1 MRTSLALALVSVL
14 AGCSKKAEPPGP
26 APTGTPG
33 SAAHDV
39 KTKPAAVTDA
49 GVAQA
54 KQAAA
59 GSGSGATAADAKAP
73 LTAEQKAAIVAYRVA
88 MARGRKATDAK
99 GYADA
104 IAAFDDA
111 LKARPND
118 PRAYAERG
126 FAKLLAGT
134 DLAAASAD
142 FDHAADGTRDPKL
155 LGMIWFNRGLTD
167 DKLARPDAALVDYY
181 LANQLLPSK
190 AAAGELAGKTVCPL
204 RVESPDERSA
214 AAFVDAA
221 DWLALATKLDL
232 LDTLDQPKTNAAARL
247 AILGPD
253 TKPELPIAVTLGSS
267 YGGKTAYIVLAR
279 GGALRAVPVAM
290 EVGGRCSGS
299 VGAGVV
305 TVQGDLVYARAAEQV
320 GGGIT
325 AMCHVGS
332 GDDGVIKECTGADD
346 EEHQGNACDDTGT
359 TLRDVVLDKKS
370 GKVLFVAEQAQP
382 PDPDG
387 KGIPATDARLV
398 QVSLGAGGLHLSGI
412 GCEQVVP
419 FGAPAAGPR

>member
-1 MRTSLALALVSVL
+1 MRTTVALVLVSLL

-26 APTGTPG
+26 APAAPSG
-33 SAAHDV
+33 SAAHGA
-39 KTKPAAVTDA
+39 KTASPSAPIDA
-49 GVAQA
+49 G
-54 KQAAA
+54 AAPATNAGA
-59 GSGSGATAADAKAP
+59 GSGSADATAP
-73 LTAEQKAAIVAYRVA
+73 LTAQQKAAIVSYRVA

-99 GYADA
+99 AYDTA

-111 LKARPND
+111 LTARPGD

-142 FDHAADGTRDPKL
+142 FDHAADGTRDSKL

-190 AAAGELAGKTVCPL
+190 AAAGKLAGKKVCPL
-204 RVESPDERSA
+204 RIESPDERGA
-214 AAFVDAA
+214 AEFVDAA

-232 LDTLDQPKTNAAARL
+232 LDTLDRPKTNAAARL
-247 AILGPD
+247 AILGPA
-253 TKPELPIAVTLGSS
+253 TKPELPVAVTLGSS
-267 YGGKTAYIVLAR
+267 YGGKTGYIVLDR
-279 GGALRAVPVAM
+279 GGSLRAVPVAM
-290 EVGGRCSGS
+290 AAGGRCSGS
-299 VGAGVV
+299 VGADVV

-325 AMCHVGS
+325 PMCHVGS
-332 GDDGVIKECTGADD
+332 GDDGAIKECTGADD

-359 TLRDVVLDKKS
+359 TLRDVVIDRKS

-382 PDPDG
+382 PDSDG

-398 QVSLGAGGLHLSGI
+398 QVSLAARGMHLTGL

-419 FGAPAAGPR
+419 FAAPAAAPK